1 MEDDA
6 EKILVPK
13 LYKNS
18 EDSEDNNNS
27 GKKVKGFTKFIL
39 AVLVALLV
47 LLFYFTGMGKNIVRN
62 LAKIIPPPHH
72 KRVINPTILRACCRF
87 QLTDMKTTKTVSV
100 LKSQAY
106 SWV

>member
-47 LLFYFTGMGKNIVRN
+47 LLFYFNGMGKNIVRN
-62 LAKIIPPPHH
+62 LAKIIPPP
-72 KRVINPTILRACCRF
+72 I
-87 QLTDMKTTKTVSV
+87 TKES
-100 LKSQAY
+100 
-106 SWV
+106 